1 MGSRGGSQ
9 TNGLH
14 EFVEIVDDALI
25 QTVELRPV
33 LAVERSVALDR
44 REQAG
49 SQRRVDALEELQEDE
64 ADRIA
69 LGQEPVAAGVRQ
81 LFDET
86 FGAQF
91 EPIVAQGRER
101 VLLVEQP
108 RAWAV

>member
-64 ADRIA
+64 ADRIPVRR
-69 LGQEPVAAGVRQ
+69 EPVATGARQ
-81 LFDET
+81 LLDQPL
-86 FGAQF
+86 ARSF
-91 EPIVAQGRER
+91 ERS
-101 VLLVEQP
+101 
-108 RAWAV
+108 